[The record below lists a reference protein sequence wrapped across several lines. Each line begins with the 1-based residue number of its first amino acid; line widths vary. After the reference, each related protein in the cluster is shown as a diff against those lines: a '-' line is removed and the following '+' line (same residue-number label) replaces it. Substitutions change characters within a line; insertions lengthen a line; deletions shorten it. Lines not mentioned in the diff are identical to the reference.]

1 MSSALG
7 VGRLAAQGCER
18 ALATASRRPPSGTG
32 IASATGLRSGGRGMS
47 VSNALACSVAHS
59 GASHHPMS
67 CHTGVLL
74 PGWLGCMRTGLKT
87 CLEQRWHC
95 SIAAR

>member
-32 IASATGLRSGGRGMS
+32 IASATGLRRAGRG
-47 VSNALACSVAHS
+47 VSATHTLGIPCCHGRAGALC
-59 GASHHPMS
+59 
-67 CHTGVLL
+67 
-74 PGWLGCMRTGLKT
+74 CM
-87 CLEQRWHC
+87 
-95 SIAAR
+95 

>member
-32 IASATGLRSGGRGMS
+32 IASATGLRGAGRSASATDAAGM
-47 VSNALACSVAHS
+47 LCCTQCCVASPHVM
-59 GASHHPMS
+59 SHWPE
-67 CHTGVLL
+67 
-74 PGWLGCMRTGLKT
+74 T
-87 CLEQRWHC
+87 CLGSASRAPMRRAEG
-95 SIAAR
+95 S